1 MPASSLDPMRVPEN
15 QRTAKVAGNAAKSVA
30 ALDFSTVGEC

>member
-15 QRTAKVAGNAAKSVA
+15 QRTAKIAGNAAKSVA
-30 ALDFSTVGEC
+30 ARDFSTVGAC